1 MATIK
6 GSTKETKIRKSLQKE
21 IFLHD
26 DAAASNSHHRTRLV
40 GPTNIVRAIGDIY
53 MLHFNIKLSI
63 LHQISNHREN
73 KSLTTESITAVTNFT
88 LDHKQGG
95 SESH

>member
-21 IFLHD
+21 IVLIFLHD

-40 GPTNIVRAIGDIY
+40 VPTNIVRVIGDIY
-53 MLHFNIKLSI
+53 MLHFNIKLNYLYSI
-63 LHQISNHREN
+63 KFQ
-73 KSLTTESITAVTNFT
+73 TTVRTKA
-88 LDHKQGG
+88 
-95 SESH
+95 